1 MSSCKPEPGHLSV
14 LVQRVRNDE
23 VRLGYATKE
32 HLIDVC
38 EFILSWPG
46 RYGWQEYSGA
56 IKILA
61 YYHLAKL
68 ANIYHS
74 YRRTCWRLI
83 NAELA
88 KPYVG
93 RCRRC
98 GLPIS
103 TPVSLAT
110 GHGEVCRRKLG
121 IKLSK
126 EKESR
131 SL

>member
-1 MSSCKPEPGHLSV
+1 MHVQETSHLFV
-14 LVQRVRNDE
+14 LVQRVLDDE
-23 VRLGYATKE
+23 TRLGYATKE
-32 HLIDVC
+32 HLINVC

-46 RYGWQEYSGA
+46 RYGWEEYSEA
-56 IKILA
+56 IKLLA
-61 YYHLAKL
+61 RYHLAKL

-74 YRRTCWRLI
+74 YRSTCWRLI

-98 GLPIS
+98 GLAIS
-103 TPVSLAT
+103 NPVSLAT

-121 IKLSK
+121 ISSGRR
-126 EKESR
+126 E
-131 SL
+131 

>member
-14 LVQRVRNDE
+14 LVQRVRDDE
-23 VRLGYATKE
+23 IRLGYSTKE

-46 RYGWQEYSGA
+46 RYGREEYSEA
-56 IKILA
+56 IKILT

-68 ANIYHS
+68 ANIHS
-74 YRRTCWRLI
+74 YRSTRWRLI

-98 GLPIS
+98 GLQIS
-103 TPVSLAT
+103 NPVSLAT
-110 GHGEVCRRKLG
+110 GHGKVCRKKLG
-121 IKLSK
+121 IINK
-126 EKESR
+126 EAER
-131 SL
+131 Q